1 MWLRSQEAE
10 EQLARED
17 VDFLPLRLD
26 QKLFLFLPTP
36 STASK
41 LGKAVVVVFMS
52 PSSPPV
58 DARLFNFNHPT
69 SSANGSAASTQ
80 ASRADALSV
89 YSDAVQTPDVECG
102 NLDSL
107 YCDAQADDTD
117 RPEARVLRE
126 DFCSSGE

>member
-1 MWLRSQEAE
+1 MSAS
-10 EQLARED
+10 AA
-17 VDFLPLRLD
+17 
-26 QKLFLFLPTP
+26 PT
-36 STASK
+36 
-41 LGKAVVVVFMS
+41 
-52 PSSPPV
+52 
-58 DARLFNFNHPT
+58 DARLFNFNHAAA
-69 SSANGSAASTQ
+69 SSSNGAPSTQ